1 MKIIDW
7 ANSSPDARRAALAR
21 PAADSR
27 EEVFREAN
35 AIIAA
40 VRTEGDTAVRRFTR
54 QFGGAAL
61 EDLRVAPQEFRGA
74 RARGR
79 ERYAL
84 SRSADVRA
92 AVG

>member
-27 EEVFREAN
+27 EAVFREAN

-40 VRTEGDTAVRRFTR
+40 VRAEGDAGAPVHETA
-54 QFGGAAL
+54 
-61 EDLRVAPQEFRGA
+61 APGSTTCRSQPGVSRGA
-74 RARGR
+74 RR
-79 ERYAL
+79 
-84 SRSADVRA
+84 
-92 AVG
+92 